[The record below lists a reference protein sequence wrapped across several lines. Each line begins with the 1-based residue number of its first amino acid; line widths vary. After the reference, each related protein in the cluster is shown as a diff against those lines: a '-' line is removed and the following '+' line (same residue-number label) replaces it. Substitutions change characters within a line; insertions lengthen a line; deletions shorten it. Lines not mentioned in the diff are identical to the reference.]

1 MNTKSILVGVVI
13 GILVGGFLGYA
24 SVPAPDYTLYEDQ
37 IAQFESQVLS
47 LSGEIGD
54 LEDQLEEAPSQEDY
68 IELQQQVSI
77 LEASVNSA
85 DYTINRLTEDVS
97 SLELQVISLEASVN
111 SKDYTIN
118 LLIEEVASLESELS
132 DIEAPVEFEFVTI
145 SFSRPEDTSSL
156 LQYWIGKA
164 NVTIQLMVML
174 ITQDELASS
183 LIDAHE
189 RGVDI
194 DVIIDD
200 DWYSSSGSDYQDI
213 LDAGIDIRGDERGG
227 LMHHKVMIIDG
238 YIVVIGSYNWSASA
252 EDSNDE
258 NILIL
263 KSTVIANEY
272 IDEFNRILSQT
283 SSQTPTIYY
292 TLIISSSS
300 SGNTIP
306 SGSHSYVAGSSPSV
320 SAIAYSG
327 WDFSYWLLDGENSG
341 SQNPKVVS
349 MDRDHTIRAVF
360 VEEPSS
366 PPSQYTLTISKSGSG
381 STLPST
387 EDHSYEELTPVSVT
401 ATPSPGWDFDHWILD
416 GQNVGS
422 QNPYVVN
429 MNQNH
434 ALVAVFEEES
444 APPATQYTLTISV
457 SGSGSTTPSAGSHQY
472 DEGSEVSVTVT
483 ATAGS
488 GWDFDHWI
496 LDGEHVG
503 SQNPY
508 SVTMN
513 EDYTLT
519 AVFEEEPEPEGYVVI
534 NEIEQNPPGNDNYGD
549 VIEWVELYNPSDAAV
564 DISGWT
570 LTATGGTS
578 VTKTISQGTILQPG
592 QRKIIGSGSQW
603 LDNSGE
609 KVVLKDDQGAIRNQ
623 TPTLDDNENDNRS
636 WQRNPDGSSNW
647 TFKTST
653 KNSVN

>member
-13 GILVGGFLGYA
+13 GILVGGVLGYA

-54 LEDQLEEAPSQEDY
+54 LEGELEESQEDY
-68 IELQQQVSI
+68 LELQQQVSI

-85 DYTINRLTEDVS
+85 DYTINRLTENVS
-97 SLELQVISLEASVN
+97 SLELQVESLGASVN

-118 LLIEEVASLESELS
+118 LLTEEVASLESELS
-132 DIEAPVEFEFVTI
+132 DIEAPVEFEFVTV

-164 NVTIQLMVML
+164 NVTIRLMVML

-194 DVIIDD
+194 DIIIDD
-200 DWYSSSGSDYQDI
+200 DWYSSSGSDYQGI

-238 YIVVIGSYNWSASA
+238 YIIVTGSYNWSASA

-283 SSQTPTIYY
+283 SSPTPSTYY
-292 TLIISSSS
+292 TLTISTSG
-300 SGNTIP
+300 SGNANP
-306 SGSHSYVAGSSPSV
+306 SGNPSYISGSFPSV
-320 SAIAYSG
+320 SATANSG
-327 WDFSYWLLDGENSG
+327 WDFSHWTLDGNS
-341 SQNPKVVS
+341 
-349 MDRDHTIRAVF
+349 
-360 VEEPSS
+360 
-366 PPSQYTLTISKSGSG
+366 
-381 STLPST
+381 
-387 EDHSYEELTPVSVT
+387 
-401 ATPSPGWDFDHWILD
+401 
-416 GQNVGS
+416 VGS
-422 QNPYVVN
+422 LNPYVVN
-429 MNQNH
+429 MNQDH
-434 ALVAVFEEES
+434 ALVAIFEEES
-444 APPATQYTLTISV
+444 APPATQYTLTISI
-457 SGSGSTTPSAGSHQY
+457 SGSGSTTPSAGLHQY
-472 DEGSEVSVTVT
+472 DEGSEVSVT

-496 LDGEHVG
+496 LDGENVG
-503 SQNPY
+503 SQNPC

-647 TFKTST
+647 TFKTGT